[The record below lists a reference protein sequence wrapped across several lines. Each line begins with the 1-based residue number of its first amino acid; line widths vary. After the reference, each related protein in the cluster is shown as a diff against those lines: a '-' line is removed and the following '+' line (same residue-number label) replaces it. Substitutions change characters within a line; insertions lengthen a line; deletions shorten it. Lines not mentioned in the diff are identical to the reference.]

1 MVAVLIESAIF
12 ITTHPQKLGDIS
24 QCPYFDLK
32 NFKVTFDLVY
42 IMFWAQFIKG
52 VNKHKF

>member
-24 QCPYFDLK
+24 KCPYFDLK

-42 IMFWAQFIKG
+42 IMF
-52 VNKHKF
+52 